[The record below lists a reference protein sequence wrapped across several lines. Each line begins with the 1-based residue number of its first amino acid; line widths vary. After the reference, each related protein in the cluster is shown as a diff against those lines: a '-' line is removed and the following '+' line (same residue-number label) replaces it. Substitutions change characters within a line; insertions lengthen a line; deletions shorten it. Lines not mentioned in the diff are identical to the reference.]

1 MKKVILILTILMLG
15 VTGIVHSETSFEAE
29 AVKAAD
35 EWLNLLD
42 QKEYAQCWTNSAKY
56 FREQVSQEQWLEGM
70 NSIGNLVGSVEN
82 RTMRSANYFRAL
94 PNAPMGEYVVIV
106 YDITLKSG
114 QTAVETVTPMKDPDN
129 LWRVSGYYIK
139 PSN

>member
-1 MKKVILILTILMLG
+1 MKKVLLILTILMLG
-15 VTGIVHSETSFEAE
+15 VTGFVHGETALEAD

-35 EWLNLLD
+35 EWLVLLD
-42 QKEYAQCWTNSAKY
+42 QKEYKQCWTKSAKY
-56 FREQVSQEQWLEGM
+56 FREQVEIEHWENGM
-70 NSIGNLVGSVEN
+70 QHISNTLGSVES
-82 RTMRSANYFRAL
+82 RTMRSANYIRAL

-106 YDITLKSG
+106 YDVALKDG
-114 QTAVETVTPMKDPDN
+114 KTAVETVTPMKDPDN

>member
-1 MKKVILILTILMLG
+1 MRKIFVILVILMLG
-15 VTGIVHSETSFEAE
+15 VTGIVHSESSFEAE

-35 EWLNLLD
+35 EWLVLLD
-42 QKEYAQCWTNSAKY
+42 QKEYKQCWTNSAKY

-70 NSIGNLVGSVEN
+70 NSIGNLVGAVEN

-106 YDITLKSG
+106 YDLTLKSG

>member
-1 MKKVILILTILMLG
+1 MKKILLILTILFFG
-15 VTGIVHSETSFEAE
+15 VTGFVHSETSFEAE
-29 AVKAAD
+29 AIKASD
-35 EWLNLLD
+35 EWLSLLD
-42 QKEYAQCWTNSAKY
+42 QKEYKQCWTNSAKY
-56 FREQVSQEQWLEGM
+56 LREQISQEQWLEGM

-114 QTAVETVTPMKDPDN
+114 QTAVETVTPMKDPDD